1 MTRDWWK
8 PLVLPAGLIAAA
20 EIAMRV
26 HGTTSMSLAAP
37 SEVLIALGRG
47 LLDGSIL
54 GATAQ
59 TLATSVGGLALGG
72 GIGLALGILFGLV
85 RPVNLL
91 MEVPIEAVR
100 PVPSVAILPIALLVF
115 GFGYSLEIAIVAFS
129 CIWPVMI
136 ITRAAL
142 GGVEPRLLEVA
153 RALRLSLP
161 ERIVKIIFPA
171 ALPRIIVAFRL
182 AAAVA
187 LIVAVTVE
195 IAVNPLGLG
204 YGMLMAQHGLR
215 PALMLAYLVWIGV
228 LGWSLNAL
236 LSLAQHHLAN
246 PNLRGAAA

>member
-8 PLVLPAGLIAAA
+8 PLVLPAGLLAAA

-37 SEVLIALGRG
+37 SEVLVALGRG
-47 LLDGSIL
+47 LLDGSIV
-54 GATAQ
+54 GATGQ
-59 TLATSVGGLALGG
+59 TLATAVGGLALGG
-72 GIGLALGILFGLV
+72 GVGLALGILFGLV

-100 PVPSVAILPIALLVF
+100 PVPSVAILPIALLIF
-115 GFGYSLEIAIVAFS
+115 GFGYSMEIAIVAFS

-136 ITRAAL
+136 VTRAAL

-161 ERIVKIIFPA
+161 ERIAKIVFPA

-204 YGMLMAQHGLR
+204 YGMLKAQHALQ
-215 PALMLAYLVWIGV
+215 PALMLAYLVWIGA

-246 PNLRGAAA
+246 PSLRGVAA